1 MSMNVFLCSD
11 HVKIIYEYSIQVFLV
26 GELWYYSVIYICMYI
41 KMMVLINDSDEL
53 YNCPGSFVGEYHYT
67 EVYITL
73 FQHITRFSTH

>member
-1 MSMNVFLCSD
+1 MV
-11 HVKIIYEYSIQVFLV
+11 
-26 GELWYYSVIYICMYI
+26 LWCDIHMYI

>member
-1 MSMNVFLCSD
+1 MNVFLCSD